1 MRLLINNIQNDL
13 SCATSSYLEVIA
25 LCNMMCGTSYMAR
38 SALIVNWSQSVV
50 NVMLQSLD
58 RPGRAAPV
66 VFFMPADVF
75 WGHFAQTFTC
85 RRFLAHC
92 VNSAVWAR
100 GPTIPICCALFLL

>member
-1 MRLLINNIQNDL
+1 
-13 SCATSSYLEVIA
+13 
-25 LCNMMCGTSYMAR
+25 MMCGTSYMAR

-75 WGHFAQTFTC
+75 GAILHKHLRVEDFWRT
-85 RRFLAHC
+85 
-92 VNSAVWAR
+92 V
-100 GPTIPICCALFLL
+100 